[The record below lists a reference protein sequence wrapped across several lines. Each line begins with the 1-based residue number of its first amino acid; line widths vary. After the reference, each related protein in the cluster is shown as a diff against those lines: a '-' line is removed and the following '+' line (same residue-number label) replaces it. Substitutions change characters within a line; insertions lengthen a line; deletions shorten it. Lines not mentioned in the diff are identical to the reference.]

1 MILRLTCP
9 QCSKDSY
16 SASVEKFK
24 PCPYCGVLFS
34 GKYGSEK
41 RQQSRIKKEIPFIFS
56 LNGQNIHACTMDVSD
71 HGICLKVF
79 GNPALPVG
87 ETLDFNVNDTNLR
100 ARVIWVAD
108 NSQVASSLTGLQ
120 IVDGAIAAL

>member
-1 MILRLTCP
+1 
-9 QCSKDSY
+9 
-16 SASVEKFK
+16 
-24 PCPYCGVLFS
+24 
-34 GKYGSEK
+34 
-41 RQQSRIKKEIPFIFS
+41 
-56 LNGQNIHACTMDVSD
+56 MDVSD